1 MLILHLTKSE
11 KNKQNSIFPTSY
23 PKKINKMYKF
33 WFTGTILSQILK
45 VINI

>member
-23 PKKINKMYKF
+23 PKKSSHDGLKILHNINL
-33 WFTGTILSQILK
+33 G
-45 VINI
+45 

>member
-23 PKKINKMYKF
+23 PKKLIKCINVGSLAQSYRK
-33 WFTGTILSQILK
+33 S
-45 VINI
+45 